1 MRLMCCDHGPRRR
14 LTQKARKAAKSRMD
28 VLNGIAFDAPS
39 NRIWV
44 TGKKWPTLY
53 EIQVEDLPTHADY
66 QNRLTDARQRCVK

>member
-1 MRLMCCDHGPRRR
+1 
-14 LTQKARKAAKSRMD
+14 MD